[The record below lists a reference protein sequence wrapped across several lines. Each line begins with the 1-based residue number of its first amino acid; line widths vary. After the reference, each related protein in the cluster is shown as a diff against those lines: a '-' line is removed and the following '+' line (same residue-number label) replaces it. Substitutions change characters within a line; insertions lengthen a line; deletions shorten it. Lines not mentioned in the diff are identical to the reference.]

1 MKRIG
6 ILLALMLAFCTAA
19 AAQPLQVVAT
29 IFPIC
34 DWTREI
40 IGETEG
46 VELTMLMGGGV
57 DLHSFQPSAQDI
69 MKVSSCDVFIDIGG
83 VSDEWAKDALA
94 TAVNGQQRVLHLLD
108 ALGDSAKLEEH
119 VEGMEEDGEEDE
131 EYDEHVWLS
140 LRNAETLCRKIAE
153 TLGEADPAHAEAYS
167 ANCGAYVEKL
177 KALDTEYCREVENAK
192 HHTLL
197 FGDRFP
203 FRYLTDD
210 YELSYYAAF
219 SGCSAETEASFRTV
233 IFLAGKLD
241 ELGLPA
247 VLKIDGSDG
256 RIAETVA
263 RSAKA
268 QDARIL
274 TLDSMQSVT
283 DEEIAGGT
291 TYLSLM
297 EENLKTLHAALN

>member
-1 MKRIG
+1 M
-6 ILLALMLAFCTAA
+6 
-19 AAQPLQVVAT
+19 
-29 IFPIC
+29 
-34 DWTREI
+34 
-40 IGETEG
+40 
-46 VELTMLMGGGV
+46 
-57 DLHSFQPSAQDI
+57 
-69 MKVSSCDVFIDIGG
+69 
-83 VSDEWAKDALA
+83 
-94 TAVNGQQRVLHLLD
+94 
-108 ALGDSAKLEEH
+108 
-119 VEGMEEDGEEDE
+119 
-131 EYDEHVWLS
+131 
-140 LRNAETLCRKIAE
+140 
-153 TLGEADPAHAEAYS
+153 
-167 ANCGAYVEKL
+167 EKL

-210 YELSYYAAF
+210 YDLSYYAAF

-241 ELGLPA
+241 ELGLRA

-268 QDARIL
+268 QDAKIL